1 MPTKDKDHVEL
12 SRCVGKITAYRRVG
26 NDAEAKQWAWKL
38 VEQLVKAKLLPSTV
52 LDT

>member
-26 NDAEAKQWAWKL
+26 SGPDAKIWAWKL
-38 VEQLVKAKLLPSTV
+38 VEQLVKMKLLPDTV
-52 LDT
+52 LGS